1 MKKQIRK
8 NVFETNSSSTHSLT
22 ICSKEEFDTWERGEI
37 LFDEWHETFIPI
49 PELSEEVKEETK
61 DWYMENKVKY
71 KKDWDDLSDK
81 EKQEICL
88 EYAMR
93 NGIVESGETYEDYMD
108 DNSLEIF
115 EETYT
120 TKSGDEIVAFGK
132 YGYDS

>member
-22 ICSKEEFDTWERGEI
+22 LCSKEEFDAWERGEI
-37 LFDEWHETFIPI
+37 LFDEWNETFIPI
-49 PELSEEVKEETK
+49 PELSEEVKEKAK

-71 KKDWDDLSDK
+71 KKDWDDLSDEK
-81 EKQEICL
+81 KQEICL

-108 DNSLEIF
+108 NNSLEIF

-120 TKSGDEIVAFGK
+120 TKSGDEVVAFGK
-132 YGYDS
+132 YGYDG